1 MNYTTIVYG
10 GAFDPVTV
18 AHEAI
23 IYHILSNAP
32 ENSGFLFLVTDNGEK
47 NCSVDVA
54 DRLEMLRM
62 AVSKCV
68 RSIGIEGNV
77 DFEVKVQRERTAD
90 YLEANGLLDKDTV
103 IVLGMDEWTDLYNG
117 YRWKDAARLK
127 ECVRFEVFDRWLGAR
142 RWYTRFG
149 FGAGVDAVKVPMN
162 IPAASSSEVSE
173 ELRFNPFA
181 APATV
186 SPDIMHYISFHGLY
200 GQMCP
205 ETYIPEQRKFIEEY
219 SAGEYPKPSVTA
231 TMVIHTNT
239 EVLLVRRKNHPYKGY
254 WCLPGGFAEPYESIE
269 DAGLRELEEETGLKP
284 ECSAGFS
291 RSDVRQVGV
300 FTPED
305 PRFSREK
312 GTWGYD
318 VALSVN
324 VGDVGKLMARA
335 GDDAGEVAWV
345 TFDRAKDTGL
355 AFHHGKIFS
364 KFMKTF
370 EPKGP
375 INQLL

>member
-1 MNYTTIVYG
+1 MSGTTFVYG
-10 GAFDPVTV
+10 GAFDPITV

-32 ENSGFLFLVTDNGEK
+32 ADSWCLFLVTDNDEK
-47 NCSVDVA
+47 KYSADIA
-54 DRLEMLRM
+54 DREEMLQMTVR
-62 AVSKCV
+62 KCARSLGRVEGTHFDV
-68 RSIGIEGNV
+68 R
-77 DFEVKVQRERTAD
+77 VQRERTADYLEANGLLDKDTVIAD

-162 IPAASSSEVSE
+162 IPAASSSEVRE

-239 EVLLVRRKNHPYKGY
+239 EVLLVRRKNHPYRGY

-305 PRFSREK
+305 PRFSRENHP
-312 GTWGYD
+312 GGPA
-318 VALSVN
+318 VLPGEGHLGIRRGP
-324 VGDVGKLMARA
+324 VGER
-335 GDDAGEVAWV
+335 
-345 TFDRAKDTGL
+345 R
-355 AFHHGKIFS
+355 
-364 KFMKTF
+364 
-370 EPKGP
+370 
-375 INQLL
+375 

>member
-1 MNYTTIVYG
+1 MSNATFVYG
-10 GAFDPVTV
+10 GAFDPITV

-23 IYHILSNAP
+23 IYHMLANAP
-32 ENSGFLFLVTDNGEK
+32 VDSRCLFLVTDNDEK
-47 NCSVDVA
+47 KYSA
-54 DRLEMLRM
+54 DISDRKEMLQM
-62 AVSKCV
+62 TVQKCA
-68 RSIGIEGNV
+68 RSLGRVEYTH
-77 DFEVKVQRERTAD
+77 FEVKVQRERTAD
-90 YLEANGLLDKDTV
+90 YLEANDLLDKDTV

-127 ECVRFEVFDRWLGAR
+127 ECVRFEVFDRWLGTH

-149 FGAGVDAVKVPMN
+149 FGGPVDADKVPMN
-162 IPAASSSEVSE
+162 LPVASSTEVRE

-200 GQMCP
+200 GQMYP

-239 EVLLVRRKNHPYKGY
+239 EVLLVRRKNHPYRGY

-284 ECSAGFS
+284 GCSTGFS

-324 VGDVGKLMARA
+324 IGDIGKLMARA
-335 GDDAGEVAWV
+335 GDDAEEVAWV
-345 TFDRAKDTGL
+345 TFDRAKDTSL

-364 KFMKTF
+364 KFMKMF
-370 EPKGP
+370 EPNGP

>member
-1 MNYTTIVYG
+1 MSGTTFVYG
-10 GAFDPVTV
+10 GAFDPITV

-23 IYHILSNAP
+23 IYHVLSHAP
-32 ENSGFLFLVTDNGEK
+32 VDSRCMFLVTDNDEK
-47 NCSVDVA
+47 KYSADIA
-54 DRLEMLRM
+54 DRKEMLQM
-62 AVSKCV
+62 TVQKCARSLGRVEYTHFDV
-68 RSIGIEGNV
+68 R
-77 DFEVKVQRERTAD
+77 VQRERTAD

-127 ECVRFEVFDRWLGAR
+127 ECVRFEVFDRWLGAH

-162 IPAASSSEVSE
+162 IPAASSTEVRE

-186 SPDIMHYISFHGLY
+186 SPDIMHYMSIHGLY

-239 EVLLVRRKNHPYKGY
+239 EVLLVRRKAHPFRGY
-254 WCLPGGFAEPYESIE
+254 WCFPGGFAEPYESIE
-269 DAGLRELEEETGLKP
+269 DAGLRELEEETGLKAG
-284 ECSAGFS
+284 CSAGFS
-291 RSDVRQVGV
+291 RSDVKQVGV

-318 VALSVN
+318 VALSIN
-324 VGDVGKLMARA
+324 IGDVGKLMARA
-335 GDDAGEVAWV
+335 GDDAEEVAWV
-345 TFDRAKDTGL
+345 TFDRAKETSL

-375 INQLL
+375 IAIPL